1 VPVAVHCIVAS
12 IFRLPEQAA
21 REIPCRVA
29 VGGVICFDGDEPPQ
43 ALKQV
48 SRIRLIP
55 V

>member
-1 VPVAVHCIVAS
+1 MPVAVHCIVAS
-12 IFRLPEQAA
+12 ILRLPEQTA
-21 REIPCRVA
+21 REIPRSVA
-29 VGGVICFDGDEPPQ
+29 VAGVICFDGDEPPQ